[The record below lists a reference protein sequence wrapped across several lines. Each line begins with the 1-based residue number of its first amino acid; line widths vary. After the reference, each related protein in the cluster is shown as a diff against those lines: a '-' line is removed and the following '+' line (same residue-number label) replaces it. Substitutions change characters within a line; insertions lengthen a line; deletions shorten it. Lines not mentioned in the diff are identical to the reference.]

1 MNTGNDA
8 VVSIILDGE
17 NAWEYYPES
26 GREFLRRLYD
36 ALQQEPSIEAVT
48 VSEAIERQRNFNPL
62 RSLTP
67 GSWIHANFNVWIGA
81 PEDNRSWDY
90 LYHARNFYAQAS
102 QSCSDEQR
110 KLALEELFIAE
121 GSDWNWWYGPE
132 HHSANDREFDEL
144 YRKHLSNVYQALGA
158 TPPDYLAQPIMGGT
172 VRPSFMPQTHY
183 IHPRITGEMIRY
195 FEWMGAALYRA
206 DRRSGAMH
214 GKVFLL
220 DSISAGIDEQNV
232 YGRMDFAEQIPPGDF
247 EVVVNIESW
256 AENASRPRRSL
267 RLNAEVTSGKISQ
280 WKISDDG
287 DTLPP
292 NGDAAVAL
300 ARNFEFKL
308 PLALL
313 YAVPRESSAS
323 EASPAATGLR
333 LRFSIWQNR
342 LPVDALPVE
351 GWMELQLLPEEELI
365 ALSH

>member
-1 MNTGNDA
+1 
-8 VVSIILDGE
+8 
-17 NAWEYYPES
+17 
-26 GREFLRRLYD
+26 
-36 ALQQEPSIEAVT
+36 
-48 VSEAIERQRNFNPL
+48 
-62 RSLTP
+62 
-67 GSWIHANFNVWIGA
+67 
-81 PEDNRSWDY
+81 
-90 LYHARNFYAQAS
+90 
-102 QSCSDEQR
+102 
-110 KLALEELFIAE
+110 
-121 GSDWNWWYGPE
+121 
-132 HHSANDREFDEL
+132 
-144 YRKHLSNVYQALGA
+144 
-158 TPPDYLAQPIMGGT
+158 
-172 VRPSFMPQTHY
+172 MPQTHY